1 MSRSNTAHSYGSV
14 AKTFH
19 WLSALLI
26 ITVIPLGII
35 ANDMGYDTSEQLARK
50 FLLFSLHKTVG
61 VTIFFVA
68 LARIIWA
75 ISQPK
80 PNSLHPGRKAE
91 TWLAETIH
99 WLLYGSLVMAPLAG
113 WIHHAATTGFAPIWW
128 PFGQS
133 MPFVSKNETTAEL
146 FSALHLIFSRVM
158 VVSILLHVA
167 GALKHVVIDKDGTL
181 SRMWFGKSSAT
192 ETTGGH
198 SNVLPIAS
206 ALVAWAAAIAI
217 GVAAGMF
224 SAGAHDDHEHA
235 QDGAQETAVLEIVA
249 SDWTVQSGEIA
260 ITVDQ
265 GGSKITG
272 SFAEWTAAITFDPET
287 GLGNTEVTIV
297 VPSLTLG
304 SLSGQAMGADYFNAE
319 AFPTAVFKAVI
330 TPSGDSHVATGTLR
344 IRDIEMPIEM
354 PFSLSTEGEVT
365 TMQAALTLDR
375 QDYAIGSGLKDEQT
389 LKFAVGVEI
398 NLSATQ
404 N

>member
-1 MSRSNTAHSYGSV
+1 
-14 AKTFH
+14 
-19 WLSALLI
+19 
-26 ITVIPLGII
+26 
-35 ANDMGYDTSEQLARK
+35 
-50 FLLFSLHKTVG
+50 
-61 VTIFFVA
+61 
-68 LARIIWA
+68 
-75 ISQPK
+75 
-80 PNSLHPGRKAE
+80 
-91 TWLAETIH
+91 
-99 WLLYGSLVMAPLAG
+99 
-113 WIHHAATTGFAPIWW
+113 
-128 PFGQS
+128 
-133 MPFVSKNETTAEL
+133 
-146 FSALHLIFSRVM
+146 M